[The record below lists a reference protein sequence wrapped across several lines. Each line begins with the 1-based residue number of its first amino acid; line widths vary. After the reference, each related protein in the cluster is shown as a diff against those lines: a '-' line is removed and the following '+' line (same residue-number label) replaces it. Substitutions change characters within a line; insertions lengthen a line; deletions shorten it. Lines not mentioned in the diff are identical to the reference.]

1 MEQDV
6 YSSVSFLLGSPV
18 ARKILE
24 CLASSERPLNP
35 KLLSAHTGVARSN
48 VSTKLGGL
56 RKRGLAECVNP
67 ADRKWRFYRATE
79 KGKTV
84 LAEVRRAV

>member
-6 YSSVSFLLGSPV
+6 YSAVSFLLGSPV

-24 CLASSERPLNP
+24 CLAGSGRPLNP
-35 KLLSAHTGVARSN
+35 KQLSEQTGVARSN

-56 RKRGLAECVNP
+56 RKRGLVECVNP
-67 ADRKWRFYRATE
+67 ADRKWRFYRATG
-79 KGKTV
+79 KGKAV
-84 LAEVRRAV
+84 LVEARRAA